1 MSNNRPQSEL
11 YREAYERFVALD
23 AKARLLEDTKSIVFA
38 QLCTDFSGDFPGYSI
53 NKVEMKVKA
62 SDRWEQFVRNM
73 VDARTEANKAKC
85 AVEVARMRYWET
97 SQDRADERFV
107 ARTGT

>member
-11 YREAYERFVALD
+11 YREACERFVALD
-23 AKARLLEDTKSIVFA
+23 AKARLLEDTRSVVFA
-38 QLCTDFSGDFPGYSI
+38 QMCSEMTGDFPGYSI
-53 NKVEMKVKA
+53 AKVEQKIKA
-62 SDRWEQFVRNM
+62 SDRWEAFIRSM
-73 VDARTEANKAKC
+73 VDARTKANEAKV
-85 AVEVARMRYWET
+85 AVEVARMKYWEQ

>member
-1 MSNNRPQSEL
+1 MTNNRPQSEL

-23 AKARLLEDTKSIVFA
+23 AKARMLEDTKSIVFS
-38 QLCTDFSGDFPGYSI
+38 QLCSQMAGELPGYSMA
-53 NKVEMKVKA
+53 KVEMKVRS
-62 SDRWEQFVRNM
+62 SDRYEQYVRSM
-73 VDARTEANKAKC
+73 VDARTKANEAKV
-85 AVEVARMRYWET
+85 AVEVARMRYWEN